1 MVNVVGVTEVHSESL
16 VLFVAIMIFW
26 GLAIALLTSKLW
38 LGESIRVENPTY
50 VCISF
55 VSG

>member
-1 MVNVVGVTEVHSESL
+1 MVNIVGVTEVHSESL